1 MHFSKHFSKVKQF
14 LGRGYAN
21 TKDFLG
27 KGYAKGKEILGK
39 INDGYGHAKQIYDAV
54 SPLVEK
60 YLPNH
65 ASKAIKDVA
74 NKGMSEYENIRE
86 ITIDKH
92 NGIKGGLDHIVGH
105 LKKHQIEV

>member
-1 MHFSKHFSKVKQF
+1 VQPSLSPSSSCRVINSQGNNLEALVYNALQQHFSKVKQF

-27 KGYAKGKEILGK
+27 KEYAKGKEILGK

-54 SPLVEK
+54 SPLVDK

-65 ASKAIKDVA
+65 ASKTWLT
-74 NKGMSEYENIRE
+74 KG
-86 ITIDKH
+86 
-92 NGIKGGLDHIVGH
+92 
-105 LKKHQIEV
+105 